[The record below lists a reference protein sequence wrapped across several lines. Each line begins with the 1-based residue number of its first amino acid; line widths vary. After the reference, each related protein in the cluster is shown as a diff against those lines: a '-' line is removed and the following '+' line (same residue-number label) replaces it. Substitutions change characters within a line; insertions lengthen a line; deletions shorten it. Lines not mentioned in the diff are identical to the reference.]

1 MKWALLVAIL
11 LSSLAD
17 AHAQTTISCVPLY
30 EARQQNKSLKLEI
43 RSAIVDSVR
52 RLAQERKLLRQELFS
67 KLGCTDLTCVA
78 DEEIVA
84 WVVLQCAVNPFQ
96 TLESAEM
103 SIAPVRPQRFGG
115 IF

>member
-1 MKWALLVAIL
+1 
-11 LSSLAD
+11 
-17 AHAQTTISCVPLY
+17 
-30 EARQQNKSLKLEI
+30 
-43 RSAIVDSVR
+43 
-52 RLAQERKLLRQELFS
+52 LAQERKLLRQELFS

-115 IF
+115 IY